1 MEEKIKAFIE
11 HLLKEEQ
18 ELYLVD
24 YSKSG
29 AKILVLLDGDNGV
42 SIAQCASISRRTSR
56 FIDEEIEDDSP
67 FRLEISS
74 AGVDTPLKFHRQ
86 YVKNTGKK
94 LSVWLKDQSVI
105 EGKLIA
111 VNDDN
116 ITLEQLEKKKKI
128 ELDIDFN
135 QIDKTIVL
143 PSFK

>member
-11 HLLKEEQ
+11 HLLEEEQ
-18 ELYLVD
+18 DLYLVD

-29 AKILVLLDGDNGV
+29 AKIIVLLDGDNGV

-56 FIDEEIEDDSP
+56 FIDEEIEEDYP

-74 AGVDTPLKFHRQ
+74 AGMDTPLKFHKQ
-86 YVKNTGKK
+86 YVKNTGKN
-94 LSVWLKDQSVI
+94 LSVWLKDQSIV
-105 EGKLIA
+105 EGKLVA

-116 ITLEQLEKKKKI
+116 ITLEKSEKKKKI
-128 ELDIDFN
+128 ELEIDFN